1 MSDPDGPTET
11 PDDAA
16 ATPDNAPTA
25 PNDTAATL
33 NDDDS
38 LSTTQ
43 EFGLLVGVVVVSVTL
58 WILVGWRGA
67 VVGLLGLLLW
77 TRLLQLERDGG

>member
-1 MSDPDGPTET
+1 MSDPDGPAET
-11 PDDAA
+11 PDDTA
-16 ATPDNAPTA
+16 ATSDNAPTA
-25 PNDTAATL
+25 PNDTAATP
-33 NDDDS
+33 NDDS
-38 LSTTQ
+38 LSATQ

-77 TRLLQLERDGG
+77 TRLLQLERDDG

>member
-1 MSDPDGPTET
+1 MSDPDGPAET
-11 PDDAA
+11 PDDTA
-16 ATPDNAPTA
+16 ATSDNAPTA
-25 PNDTAATL
+25 PNDTAATP

-38 LSTTQ
+38 LSATQ
-43 EFGLLVGVVVVSVTL
+43 GFGLLVGVVVVSVTL

-77 TRLLQLERDGG
+77 TQLVQLERDDG

>member
-1 MSDPDGPTET
+1 MSDPDGPAET

-33 NDDDS
+33 NDDS
-38 LSTTQ
+38 LSATQ

-77 TRLLQLERDGG
+77 TRLLQLERDDG

>member
-33 NDDDS
+33 NDDS
-38 LSTTQ
+38 LSATQ

-77 TRLLQLERDGG
+77 TRLLQLERDDG